1 MRLAWHQG
9 RTLREVLAVLDADEL
24 TLWLAWERV
33 EGPLGPE
40 RDDLRAAQ
48 TSATVL
54 NLFRGK
60 RDRPVSP
67 VDLMPDWGRER
78 HQRRRRQSEQAWM
91 RHLAE
96 LKARR
101 IVEDSASG

>member
-24 TLWLAWERV
+24 TLWLAWERL

-48 TSATVL
+48 TSATVM

-60 RDRPVSP
+60 RDKPVSP
-67 VDLMPDWGRER
+67 ADLTPDWGRER
-78 HQRRRRQSEQAWM
+78 KARRRRQSEQAWM

-96 LKARR
+96 LKAKRL
-101 IVEDSASG
+101 VEESGNG